1 MSKHKSTAQMTRSV
15 PLNAVKGLIC
25 YCDVRFFA
33 SLRMTTLLSSV
44 FIRIFYLCLS
54 VSMCSSVFP
63 KGSSGLPA
71 EYILSF
77 YPDAKTS
84 ALAGAAASQ
93 GGTVSAIYYN
103 PAGLAS
109 NFYNELSFFYT
120 PLFYGTKFTYI
131 GYAYPIAQ
139 KETIAGSIG
148 VISTGDIE
156 KTNSIGETL
165 YSFSSQ
171 ESVFNLAWA
180 ANMGGTTDGGI
191 NLKFLSQSIDDYSA
205 HAFSADAGLIID
217 SDDTKYGVVA
227 KNIIP
232 MKMGA
237 DKLPLSLRIGLTQR
251 IYDKLFLSGD
261 VAFED
266 MLKKTVQKWFLGSE
280 YNYKIYF
287 LRAGINYKEITC
299 GVGVSEEKFSID
311 YAVSFHPLDITH
323 RFSAALR
330 FGVEPME
337 AEKHAVKI
345 LEENKLKIEAEEERI
360 AQKKSELGKDIAV
373 FNVEKEKIEK
383 LMTSDAKLKEEW
395 KKIQQE
401 KQQITHELE
410 NVRKKQ
416 QLSQMLL
423 KAREH
428 FDRKKYS
435 ESSDIV
441 NQILK
446 DNPRN
451 EDALELLR
459 KITDAST
466 TTAAKERYVK
476 AFELYE
482 QGKYTD
488 AIFKADEALKIE
500 PEYQPA
506 QILIKKSKAQDYIL
520 QKRYQDAK
528 YELVEVIKISPDD
541 AELLELLKR
550 IQTILD
556 VMEGR

>member
-1 MSKHKSTAQMTRSV
+1 MNNKSANDEWLVAAKRSFAIGRITA
-15 PLNAVKGLIC
+15 LL
-25 YCDVRFFA
+25 
-33 SLRMTTLLSSV
+33 LLST
-44 FIRIFYLCLS
+44 CLYAEHT
-54 VSMCSSVFP
+54 
-63 KGSSGLPA
+63 SGLPA

-77 YPDAKTS
+77 YPDARTS
-84 ALAGAAASQ
+84 AIAGAATSQ
-93 GGTVSAIYYN
+93 GGSISAIYYN

-120 PLFYGTKFTYI
+120 PLFYGTKYTYI
-131 GYAYPIAQ
+131 GYAYPVAQ

-148 VISTGDIE
+148 VLSTVDIE

-171 ESVFNLAWA
+171 ESVFNLAYSV
-180 ANMGGTTDGGI
+180 NMGATTAGGI

-205 HAFSADAGLIID
+205 HAFSADAGLIVD
-217 SDDTKYGVVA
+217 SNDTKYGVVA

-237 DKLPLSLRIGLTQR
+237 DKLPLSVRLGLTQR
-251 IYDKLFLSGD
+251 IYNKLFLSGD

-287 LRAGINYKEITC
+287 LRAGINYKEIAC

-311 YAVSFHPLDITH
+311 YAVSFHTLDITH

-330 FGVEPME
+330 FGVEPTE

-345 LEENKLKIEAEEERI
+345 LEENKLKIESEEERI
-360 AQKKSELGKDIAV
+360 SRKKSELEKDIAV
-373 FNVEKEKIEK
+373 FSVEKEKIEK

-395 KKIQQE
+395 KKIQRE
-401 KQQITHELE
+401 KQQIIYELE
-410 NVRKKQ
+410 NVRKNQ

-428 FDRKKYS
+428 FDRKEYG
-435 ESSDIV
+435 ESSVIV

-459 KITDAST
+459 KISDATT

-476 AFELYE
+476 ALEFYE

-488 AIFKADEALKIE
+488 AIFKADEALKID
-500 PEYQPA
+500 PEYQQA
-506 QILIKKSKAQDYIL
+506 QILIKKAKAQDYIS

-528 YELVEVIKISPDD
+528 YELVEAIKISPDD
-541 AELLELLKR
+541 ADLLELLKR
-550 IQTILD
+550 IQTTLD
-556 VMEGR
+556 VMEEQ